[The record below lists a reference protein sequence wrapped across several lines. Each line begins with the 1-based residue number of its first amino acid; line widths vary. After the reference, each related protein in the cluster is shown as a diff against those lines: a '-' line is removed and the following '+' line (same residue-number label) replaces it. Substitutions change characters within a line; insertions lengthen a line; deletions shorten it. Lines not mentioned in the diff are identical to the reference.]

1 MANLYKI
8 CTFSG
13 KFGWNPTTLFA
24 VENEIF
30 NVKIAIFI
38 AEIIED
44 PWILLGH
51 QIYAIPMIENT
62 LWKISQFQSDFGQKT
77 RRILGAN
84 GVEISQLQS
93 RAGSVC
99 TPL

>member
-1 MANLYKI
+1 MI

-13 KFGWNPTTLFA
+13 KFGWNPATLFA

-44 PWILLGH
+44 P
-51 QIYAIPMIENT
+51 
-62 LWKISQFQSDFGQKT
+62 
-77 RRILGAN
+77 
-84 GVEISQLQS
+84 
-93 RAGSVC
+93 
-99 TPL
+99 